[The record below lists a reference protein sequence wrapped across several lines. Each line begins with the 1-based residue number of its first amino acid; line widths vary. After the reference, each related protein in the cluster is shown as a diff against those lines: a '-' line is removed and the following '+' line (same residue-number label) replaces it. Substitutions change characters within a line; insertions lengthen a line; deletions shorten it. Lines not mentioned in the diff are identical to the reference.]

1 METEILTIPPV
12 QKMSL
17 SCFDSEQLRYA
28 VKNSEFDLQQLNKG
42 AFQAELFSADLG
54 KGILDKAYYG
64 KSMLNHGV
72 FSSDYMLFGILF
84 KSDKTGSV
92 NGQDFHAQD
101 IILCDEGAEI
111 EYYSTDGSYW
121 SSLQFK
127 RSDLH
132 ALGVKTDK
140 PGPSL
145 YHIRNKAN
153 QNVSKQI
160 QYLLQ
165 YLEESDAQSGIVF
178 NQKLLYNHLLTL
190 YARTLEND
198 ENSKTP
204 KRTESSHLAKKI
216 HSYIHRHADDLIQMI
231 DLTRLTGKSER
242 TVERIFKK
250 HFGLTPYKY
259 LKLHRLNLIRKS
271 LIDQREYKEQESI
284 TQIAVR
290 NGFTQM
296 GYFGREYKKMFS
308 ETATETLH
316 SGRT

>member
-1 METEILTIPPV
+1 MKTEILTIPPV

-84 KSDKTGSV
+84 KSDKTGTV

-111 EYYSTDGSYW
+111 EYYSTDDSYW

-140 PGPSL
+140 PRPSL
-145 YHIRNKAN
+145 YHIRNKTN
-153 QNVSKQI
+153 QNVSKQV
-160 QYLLQ
+160 QYILNH
-165 YLEESDAQSGIVF
+165 LEQSDTENNIAF
-178 NQKLLYNHLLTL
+178 NQELLYNHLLTL

-216 HSYIHRHADDLIQMI
+216 HSYIHRHADGLIQMI

-259 LKLHRLNLIRKS
+259 LKIHRLNLIRKQ
-271 LIDQREYKEQESI
+271 LQQLKKEDEPLNI
-284 TQIAVR
+284 TQIAMN
-290 NGFTQM
+290 NGFFQM
-296 GYFGREYKKMFS
+296 GYFGSEYKKMFGETAS
-308 ETATETLH
+308 ETLK
-316 SGRT
+316 GRS

>member
-1 METEILTIPPV
+1 MKTEILTIPPV

-84 KSDKTGSV
+84 KSDKTGTV

-111 EYYSTDGSYW
+111 EYYSTDDSYW

-140 PGPSL
+140 PRPSL
-145 YHIRNKAN
+145 YHIRNKTN
-153 QNVSKQI
+153 QNVSKQV
-160 QYLLQ
+160 QYILNH
-165 YLEESDAQSGIVF
+165 LEQSDTENNIAF
-178 NQKLLYNHLLTL
+178 NQELLYNHLLTL

-216 HSYIHRHADDLIQMI
+216 HSYIHRHADGLIQMI

-259 LKLHRLNLIRKS
+259 LKIHRLNLIRKQ
-271 LIDQREYKEQESI
+271 LQQLKKEDEPLNI
-284 TQIAVR
+284 TQIAMN
-290 NGFTQM
+290 NGFFQM
-296 GYFGREYKKMFS
+296 GYFGSEYKKMFGETAS
-308 ETATETLH
+308 ETLVKCQF
-316 SGRT
+316 

>member
-1 METEILTIPPV
+1 
-12 QKMSL
+12 MSL

-84 KSDKTGSV
+84 KSDKTGTV

-111 EYYSTDGSYW
+111 EYYSTDDSYW

-140 PGPSL
+140 PRPSP
-145 YHIRNKAN
+145 YHIRNKTN
-153 QNVSKQI
+153 QNVSKQV
-160 QYLLQ
+160 QYILNH
-165 YLEESDAQSGIVF
+165 LEQSDTENNIAF
-178 NQKLLYNHLLTL
+178 NQELLYNHLLTL

-216 HSYIHRHADDLIQMI
+216 HSYIHRHADVLIQMI

-259 LKLHRLNLIRKS
+259 LKIHRLNLIRKQ
-271 LIDQREYKEQESI
+271 LQQLKKEDEPLNI
-284 TQIAVR
+284 TQIAMN
-290 NGFTQM
+290 NGFFQM
-296 GYFGREYKKMFS
+296 GYFGCEYKKMFS
-308 ETATETLH
+308 ETASETLK
-316 SGRT
+316 GRS